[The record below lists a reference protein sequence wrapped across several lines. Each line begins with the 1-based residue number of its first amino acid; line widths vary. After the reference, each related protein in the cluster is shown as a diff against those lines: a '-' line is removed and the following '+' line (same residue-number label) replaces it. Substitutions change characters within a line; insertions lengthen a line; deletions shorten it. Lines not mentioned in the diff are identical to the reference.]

1 MTNEELIK
9 KIETQ
14 IDFEKKS
21 ESEYNIGRRDAYT
34 NVLILFKQLEEPTMI
49 ASKNEQIIIPKFVAD
64 WIEENKSKFSILDVA
79 AIVRT
84 EGLVNQKVDDWICKN
99 DEMFVRAWIDDNYT
113 IEKEPEKLYRVKFP
127 NVTKHGNETYL
138 YKNDGEDVTS
148 IDWSPKDF
156 VENDDSDDYHF
167 TEQEIKA
174 IDERYWIFREE
185 VEV

>member
-14 IDFEKKS
+14 IKFEKKS

-49 ASKNEQIIIPKFVAD
+49 ASKNEQVIIPQFVAD

-79 AIVRT
+79 TIVRT

-113 IEKEPEKLYRVKFP
+113 IEKEPDVKVSIKSNDKTELEIELPESAVKQLINDFRAWDKWL
-127 NVTKHGNETYL
+127 KH
-138 YKNDGEDVTS
+138 S
-148 IDWSPKDF
+148 
-156 VENDDSDDYHF
+156 
-167 TEQEIKA
+167 
-174 IDERYWIFREE
+174 
-185 VEV
+185 

>member
-14 IDFEKKS
+14 IKFEKKS

-34 NVLILFKQLEEPTMI
+34 NVLILFKQLEEPTII
-49 ASKNEQIIIPKFVAD
+49 ASKNEQIIIPQFVAD

-79 AIVRT
+79 TIVRT

-113 IEKEPEKLYRVKFP
+113 IEKEANVKVSIKSNDKIELEIELPESAAKKLITDFRVWDK
-127 NVTKHGNETYL
+127 
-138 YKNDGEDVTS
+138 
-148 IDWSPKDF
+148 
-156 VENDDSDDYHF
+156 
-167 TEQEIKA
+167 
-174 IDERYWIFREE
+174 
-185 VEV
+185 

>member
-14 IDFEKKS
+14 ISFEKKS

-34 NVLILFKQLEEPTMI
+34 NVLILFKQLEKPTTI

-113 IEKEPEKLYRVKFP
+113 IEKEQDVKVSIKSNDKTEFEIELPESAVNKLIEELRGKY
-127 NVTKHGNETYL
+127 NE
-138 YKNDGEDVTS
+138 
-148 IDWSPKDF
+148 
-156 VENDDSDDYHF
+156 
-167 TEQEIKA
+167 Q
-174 IDERYWIFREE
+174 
-185 VEV
+185 

>member
-14 IDFEKKS
+14 ISFEKKS

-34 NVLILFKQLEEPTMI
+34 NVLILLKQLEEPTI
-49 ASKNEQIIIPKFVAD
+49 VASKIEPELPVIPQFVAD
-64 WIEENKSKFSILDVA
+64 WLEENKSKFSILDVA

-113 IEKEPEKLYRVKFP
+113 IEKEPDVKVSIKSNDKTELEIELPESAVKQLINDFRVWDK
-127 NVTKHGNETYL
+127 
-138 YKNDGEDVTS
+138 
-148 IDWSPKDF
+148 
-156 VENDDSDDYHF
+156 
-167 TEQEIKA
+167 
-174 IDERYWIFREE
+174 
-185 VEV
+185 